1 MNECSIAKYR
11 AEHKRQIA
19 ELQRGLW
26 SSDTALNTR
35 YLEWK
40 YERNPYVKE
49 TLIYVALDGDEVVGM
64 RGFHGARLEAGR
76 SSQTFP
82 ALVADDTLISS
93 RYRNRSLTTRI
104 MKAAHA
110 DLGERGHRYV
120 LSLGSASRVNG
131 LGMMTLGWKS
141 AGGLRP
147 IGRTSEKARRRAR
160 LRNVIARQRLIWRFS
175 NARFLAYADQRRPF
189 RHLDASTARRRPSSE
204 LPIAVERMPRLD
216 AMAEL
221 VERLG
226 HDGRIRQVRD
236 RAYLAWRFDN
246 PLSDFRFI
254 YCGKE
259 RLDGYLVLG
268 RRSSD
273 LGAFDR
279 VYVADLEA
287 IDDAVRAELVCA
299 ATDWGRFPEFVTWS
313 ATLSEE
319 ELRAF
324 TGQGFVPV
332 DMEQAARG
340 FPCVLVR
347 RLPDGFSDDDWTLAG
362 RPLLDLANWD
372 VRVLYSMRA

>member
-1 MNECSIAKYR
+1 MNECRIAKYR
-11 AEHKRQIA
+11 AEHKRPIA

-26 SSDTALNTR
+26 SSDPALNTR

-40 YERNPYVKE
+40 YERNPYVQE

-64 RGFHGARLEAGR
+64 RGFHGARLEAGN

-82 ALVADDTLISS
+82 ALFADDTLISS
-93 RYRNRSLTTRI
+93 RYRNRGLTTRI

-120 LSLGSASRVNG
+120 FSLGNASRVNG
-131 LGMMTLGWKS
+131 LGLMTLGWKS

-160 LRNVIARQRLIWRFS
+160 LRNVVARQRLIWRFS
-175 NARFLAYADQRRPF
+175 NARFLAYADQRQPF
-189 RHLDASTARRRPSSE
+189 RHLDASMARRRSVSE
-204 LPIAVERMPRLD
+204 LPIAVERAPRLD

-236 RAYLAWRFDN
+236 RAYLAWRFNN
-246 PLSDFRFI
+246 PLSEFRFV

-268 RRSSD
+268 RRASD

-287 IDDAVRAELVCA
+287 IDDAVRAELLCA

-313 ATLSEE
+313 ATLSEA

-324 TGQGFVPV
+324 TGQGFGPV
-332 DMEQAARG
+332 DMEQAVRG

-347 RLPDGFSDDDWTLAG
+347 PLPNGSSDGDWTLAG

>member
-11 AEHKRQIA
+11 PEHKRPIA
-19 ELQRGLW
+19 ELQKGLW

-40 YERNPYVKE
+40 YERNPYVQE
-49 TLIYVALDGDEVVGM
+49 TLIYVAFDGDEVVGM
-64 RGFHGARLEAGR
+64 RGFHGARLEAG
-76 SSQTFP
+76 SPSQMFP
-82 ALVADDTLISS
+82 ALFADDALISS

-104 MKAAHA
+104 MHAAHA

-131 LGMMTLGWKS
+131 LGLMTLGWKS

-147 IGRTSEKARRRAR
+147 MGRTSEKARRRAR
-160 LRNVIARQRLIWRFS
+160 LRRVVARQPLIWRYS
-175 NARFLAYADQRRPF
+175 NARFLAYADQRQPF
-189 RHLDASTARRRPSSE
+189 RHLDASMARRRRLSA
-204 LPIAVERMPRLD
+204 LPIAVERTPRLD

-236 RAYLAWRFDN
+236 REYLAWRFDN
-246 PLSDFRFI
+246 PLSDFRFV

-268 RRSSD
+268 RRASD

-279 VYVADLEA
+279 VYVTDLEA
-287 IDDAVRAELVCA
+287 SDGAVRAGLVCA
-299 ATDWGRFPEFVTWS
+299 AIDWGRFPEFVTWT

-332 DMEQAARG
+332 DTEEAARG

-347 RLPDGFSDDDWTLAG
+347 RLPDGYSDDDWTLAG

-372 VRVLYSMRA
+372 VRILYSMRA